1 MLMLFNGREISHI
14 LFTYYQVQYI
24 MDYILESWF
33 EIVKK
38 DLDMIAGQVEDGDLN
53 QAQSCIENAKKN
65 LEWLKH
71 LVESKK

>member
-1 MLMLFNGREISHI
+1 
-14 LFTYYQVQYI
+14 

-33 EIVKK
+33 NIVNK

-53 QAQSCIENAKKN
+53 QAQACIQNAKKN

-71 LVESKK
+71 LVENKK